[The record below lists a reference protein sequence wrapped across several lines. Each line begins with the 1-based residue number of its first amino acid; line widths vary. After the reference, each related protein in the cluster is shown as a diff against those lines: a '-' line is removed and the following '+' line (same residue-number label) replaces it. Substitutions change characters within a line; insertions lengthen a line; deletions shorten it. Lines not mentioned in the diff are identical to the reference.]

1 MKMFRNLIAVLI
13 VSLLAVSCSAGGD
26 KAERPAFT
34 KENYPR
40 IDGSTATIPLS
51 EKLASELLSMSAE
64 EAKEFIKHNTTHNAY
79 ENLIEDKADV
89 IFVTE
94 PSEDELNMAAAKGI
108 ELEVVPVVKEAFV
121 FLVNKSNPVDRL
133 SLEEIKDIYQGK
145 ITNWKEVGGPDKE
158 IIAYQRPDNSGSQTL
173 MQNQVMKG
181 LTMAKAPTELKPA
194 GMGGLIEAVASYDN
208 SDSAIGY
215 SVYYYANTMYLKD
228 TVKFVKV
235 DGVEPNNETIMK
247 DKYPVTSAY
256 YAVLKKTEP
265 ENSSAR
271 KLLKWTL
278 SSEGQKL
285 AEAAGYVPVR

>member
-1 MKMFRNLIAVLI
+1 MKLFRNLIAVLI
-13 VSLLAVSCSAGGD
+13 VLLLAASCSASGG
-26 KAERPAFT
+26 KAERPALT

-51 EKLASELLSMSAE
+51 ERLASELLSMSAE

-79 ENLIEDKADV
+79 ENLIEDNA
-89 IFVTE
+89 E
-94 PSEDELNMAAAKGI
+94 PSEDELNMAAARGI
-108 ELEVVPVVKEAFV
+108 ELEVIPVVKEAFV
-121 FLVNKSNPVDRL
+121 FLVNKSNPVDEL

-145 ITNWKEVGGPDKE
+145 ITNWKELGGSDME
-158 IIAYQRPDNSGSQTL
+158 IMAYQRPDNSGSQTL

-181 LTMAKAPTELKPA
+181 LTMSKAPTELKPA
-194 GMGGLIEAVASYDN
+194 GMGGLIEAIASYDN

-235 DGVEPNNETIMK
+235 NGVEPNNETIMK
-247 DKYPVTSAY
+247 DKYPITSAY

-265 ENSSAR
+265 ENSNAR

-285 AEAAGYVPVR
+285 AEAAGYVPLR

>member
-1 MKMFRNLIAVLI
+1 MKLFRNLIAVLI
-13 VSLLAVSCSAGGD
+13 VLLLAASCSASGG
-26 KAERPAFT
+26 KAERPALT

-51 EKLASELLSMSAE
+51 ERLASELLSMSAE

-79 ENLIEDKADV
+79 ENLIEDNADV

-94 PSEDELNMAAAKGI
+94 PSEDELNMAAARGI
-108 ELEVVPVVKEAFV
+108 ELEVIPVVKEAFV
-121 FLVNKSNPVDRL
+121 FLVNKSNPVDEL

-145 ITNWKEVGGPDKE
+145 ITNWKELGGPDME
-158 IIAYQRPDNSGSQTL
+158 IMAYQRPDNSGSQTL

-181 LTMAKAPTELKPA
+181 LPTSKAPTELKPA
-194 GMGGLIEAVASYDN
+194 GMGGLIEAIASYDN

-235 DGVEPNNETIMK
+235 NGVEPNNETIMK
-247 DKYPVTSAY
+247 DKYPITSAY

-265 ENSSAR
+265 ENSNAR

-285 AEAAGYVPVR
+285 AEAAGYVPLR